1 MVDTTIPQVEND
13 MLWINEGFVLDDAGN
28 MITTSYIDLR
38 DKDNRTV
45 IPALVKGCK
54 REHALEDG
62 ETVLISKLARFRE
75 YGEAL
80 IRDEQEGFAK
90 EEVVT
95 LAAETA
101 ADAAKRRATEDLNE
115 AHQLL
120 ESGIRF
126 VHRVEHSSRKTQRK
140 NLTFGKERWI
150 FSTSIRPKN
159 DDEWDAWRATLDD
172 DYNHVSEIGR
182 PAKFAEALARMVT
195 EQIGPQGKDGWLT
208 GTSDGTAGA
217 RTKHKLQWVIHG
229 PVVYTDRLY
238 DMLTD
243 EGDEVRRLVA
253 TLFAKPA
260 THAAQQEYRFV
271 VMNEGA
277 TDETVLL
284 KISGMMRDALRPA
297 EGGLIRPSPSPADM
311 VGEDG
316 LLLPRG
322 LKTSTTPRYER
333 KTVTERKKE
342 REETRWET
350 KSADG
355 QTISSD
361 IKQRES
367 VKERVSTQD
376 LDIEHRG
383 SWDLCPAEKEGE
395 AEAKHPVFEIEQGS
409 EEQNSRDSEEEVA
422 KDLAL
427 AEREWNDDRRPED
440 ELRIPVIHRGSGRTY
455 KSFEEMLDDP
465 EAPMSPSTK
474 TWEVSACSPEEIVK
488 SYGAVATLAMKIPQV
503 EVEHRQDAASACW
516 HALQCINNIYARL
529 GDIIDSVWIERE
541 RFVVIHIKDSEAL
554 KATGRI
560 VIAPSGVYSYC
571 FKSSKSERIGHSEG
585 HLGKM
590 FFPLGN
596 DVETFESFGWPGKQD
611 NKQLEDKEKPE
622 F

>member
-1 MVDTTIPQVEND
+1 

-62 ETVLISKLARFRE
+62 ETVLISKPARFRE

-120 ESGIRF
+120 KSGMRF
-126 VHRVEHSSRKTQRK
+126 VQRVEHKSRQTQR
-140 NLTFGKERWI
+140 NSLTFGKKWWI

-159 DDEWDAWRATLDD
+159 DDEWDTWRATLDD
-172 DYNHVSEIGR
+172 DYDHVSEIGQ

-195 EQIGPQGKDGWLT
+195 EQIGPQGKEGWLN
-208 GTSDGTAGA
+208 GTSDGTTGA

-229 PVVYTDRLY
+229 PVIYTDRLY
-238 DMLTD
+238 DMLTG
-243 EGDEVRRLVA
+243 ENDEVKKLAA

-260 THAAQQEYRFV
+260 THAAQREYRFV
-271 VMNEGA
+271 VLNEGA

-297 EGGLIRPSPSPADM
+297 EGGLIRPSPLPTDTL
-311 VGEDG
+311 GEDG
-316 LLLPRG
+316 LVLPRG
-322 LKTSTTPRYER
+322 LKTSTTPLYKRR
-333 KTVTERKKE
+333 TMTEQEKE

-355 QTISSD
+355 QVISLD
-361 IKQRES
+361 IKRRES
-367 VKERVSTQD
+367 VKERVTMQD
-376 LDIEHRG
+376 LDINHQESR
-383 SWDLCPAEKEGE
+383 DLCLAEKEEE
-395 AEAKHPVFEIEQGS
+395 AEGEHPVFEIEQGS
-409 EEQNSRDSEEEVA
+409 EEQNGRGSEEEIT

-427 AEREWNDDRRPED
+427 AEREWNDDRRPQD
-440 ELRIPVIHRGSGRTY
+440 ELTIPVIHRCSGRTY
-455 KSFEEMLDDP
+455 RSFEEMFNDP

-474 TWEVSACSPEEIVK
+474 TWEVSACSPEEIIK
-488 SYGAVATLAMKIPQV
+488 SYGAVATLAMKITRV
-503 EVEHRQDAASACW
+503 EVEYRQDAASACW

-529 GDIIDSVWIERE
+529 GDIINSVWIERE
-541 RFVVIHIKDSEAL
+541 RFVVIHLKDSKVL

-560 VIAPSGVYSYC
+560 VIAPSGMCAYC
-571 FKSSKSERIGHSEG
+571 FKSSKSEQIGHRKG
-585 HLGKM
+585 PLGEM

-596 DVETFESFGWPGKQD
+596 DVETFESFGWPGKQE
-611 NKQLEDKEKPE
+611 NERLEDKEKPE
-622 F
+622 S